1 MIFRV
6 AYNAVEH
13 DEIFLERFLCY
24 NYFRFFH
31 NGKFERTNI
40 ENIVQSYM
48 ASVRFSFFFHTI
60 IKLLW

>member
-1 MIFRV
+1 MVFRV

-40 ENIVQSYM
+40 ENLVQCCIVSGCV
-48 ASVRFSFFFHTI
+48 SLFFHVI
-60 IKLLW
+60 IKFL